1 MLKCNWSTIV
11 FENHGGSFSS
21 ILRRL
26 PSRAGSFAGP
36 AMTDNNHYWRWS
48 KRLTGPLLPYY
59 HSIYAYLPSGRKF
72 LEISP
77 LKSGWR
83 EGLCWVFFSVTFSL
97 LRLISNCYME
107 MTKSNRQTVE
117 NQSLYHK
124 QKVRILV
131 KNICFLLSL
140 ACFLLVSPSCSSQI
154 FFMIFSSWSL
164 YSLFF
169 CMEMKLL
176 HES

>member
-1 MLKCNWSTIV
+1 MIKKVDWT
-11 FENHGGSFSS
+11 SF
-21 ILRRL
+21 
-26 PSRAGSFAGP
+26 
-36 AMTDNNHYWRWS
+36 T
-48 KRLTGPLLPYY
+48 LLPL
-59 HSIYAYLPSGRKF
+59 HLCVPPLNFQIP
-72 LEISP
+72 EISP

-83 EGLCWVFFSVTFSL
+83 EGWCWVFFSVTFSL

-131 KNICFLLSL
+131 KYICFLLSL

>member
-1 MLKCNWSTIV
+1 MIKKVDWT
-11 FENHGGSFSS
+11 SF
-21 ILRRL
+21 
-26 PSRAGSFAGP
+26 
-36 AMTDNNHYWRWS
+36 T
-48 KRLTGPLLPYY
+48 LLPL
-59 HSIYAYLPSGRKF
+59 HLCVPPLRK
-72 LEISP
+72 EISGNFSP
-77 LKSGWR
+77 KIWLKRRVVLG
-83 EGLCWVFFSVTFSL
+83 FFSVTFSL

>member
-1 MLKCNWSTIV
+1 MNRYIPKSNEDLGNCPHLTKQPAVQMLKCNWSTIV

-21 ILRRL
+21 ILRQL

-83 EGLCWVFFSVTFSL
+83 EGLCWVFF
-97 LRLISNCYME
+97 
-107 MTKSNRQTVE
+107 
-117 NQSLYHK
+117 
-124 QKVRILV
+124 
-131 KNICFLLSL
+131 
-140 ACFLLVSPSCSSQI
+140 
-154 FFMIFSSWSL
+154 
-164 YSLFF
+164 
-169 CMEMKLL
+169 LL
-176 HES
+176 HFPFFVWFLTAIWKWQNPTDRQWKIRVCITNKKWEY